1 MAARPEVGISWVD
14 DAEEW
19 GVRRMREF
27 DVFFWRSLY
36 VFPGVFRRAF
46 VSVDLSVML
55 CRR

>member
-1 MAARPEVGISWVD
+1 MDGT
-14 DAEEW
+14 EEW

-27 DVFFWRSLY
+27 DVFFWSSLY
-36 VFPGVFRRAF
+36 VLSGVFRRAF